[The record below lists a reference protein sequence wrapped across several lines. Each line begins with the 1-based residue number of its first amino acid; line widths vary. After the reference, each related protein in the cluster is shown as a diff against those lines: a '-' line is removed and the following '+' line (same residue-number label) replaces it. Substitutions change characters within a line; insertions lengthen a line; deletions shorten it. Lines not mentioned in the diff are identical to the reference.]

1 LAAIILAPRRH
12 ALFILAALAVLM
24 SSIDNTI
31 VAVALPEIKRT
42 LDAPLSWTSW
52 TLTSYQLV
60 QVVMLPLAGK
70 LSDSLGRTRVFLFSL
85 AIFTLASLL
94 CGLAPNIAL
103 LIVFRALQAIG
114 GGGLLPSAVGIVAD
128 RYPVRRAQ
136 AVGII
141 GSAMPLG
148 TIVGPNLGGFLLQV
162 GSWRALFWVNVPI
175 GIAVIGAVALM
186 SSRVSSPRQSAR
198 TRIDLLGAALYGA
211 AIVTL
216 IYAMTLVANDPSQ
229 AGLPLVWALIV
240 LSLGLGGAFVWH
252 VRRAADPVMDY
263 RLLATNPFL
272 AANIYNFFYGAA
284 TLGVFSFVPYYA
296 VTHFGLSSFQSGAVL
311 TPRALIVLCTS
322 ILGSVYILRF
332 GYRRPMLFG
341 LALNCFT
348 FLLLAQ
354 GWTGLRLGAI
364 EIDGYW
370 LLAAI
375 LAVAGLGNGVSNPA
389 SNNAALELAPRQA
402 AAITGIRG
410 TFRLTGGTLSI
421 AAIVLTLSFFPDQN
435 QGFSVVFFV
444 STGILLVIS
453 PLVFMIPD
461 GRVQHH
467 PSDATRP
474 SEVEQRDSLASHS
487 TGVR

>member
-1 LAAIILAPRRH
+1 MAAIILAPRRH

-42 LDAPLSWTSW
+42 LDAPLTWTSW

-60 QVVMLPLAGK
+60 QVVMFPLAGK
-70 LSDSLGRTRVFLFSL
+70 LSDSLGRTRVFIFSL
-85 AIFTLASLL
+85 VIFTLASLL
-94 CGLAPNIAL
+94 CGLAPTIGL
-103 LIVFRALQAIG
+103 LIAFRALQAIG

-148 TIVGPNLGGFLLQV
+148 TILGPNIGGLLLQIW
-162 GSWRALFWVNVPI
+162 SWRALFWVNVPI
-175 GIAVIGAVALM
+175 GIAVVAGVLLT
-186 SSRVSSPRQSAR
+186 SSRTSPHRQLAR
-198 TRIDLLGAALYGA
+198 PRVDLVGVVLYGA

-216 IYAMTLVANDPSQ
+216 IYAMTLIANDPSQ
-229 AGLPLVWALIV
+229 AGLPLVWGLIV
-240 LSLGLGGAFVWH
+240 LSLFLGVGFVWH
-252 VRRAADPVMDY
+252 VRHAPDPVMDY

-272 AANIYNFFYGAA
+272 AANMYNFFYGAA
-284 TLGVFSFVPYYA
+284 TLGIFSFVPYYA

-341 LALNCFT
+341 MALNSVTLF
-348 FLLLAQ
+348 LLAQ
-354 GWTGLRLGAI
+354 GWTGVHLGGV

-375 LAVAGLGNGVSNPA
+375 LAIAGLGNGISNPA

-402 AAITGIRG
+402 AAITGIRS

-444 STGILLVIS
+444 STGILLAIT

-461 GRVQHH
+461 GK
-467 PSDATRP
+467 
-474 SEVEQRDSLASHS
+474 VERA
-487 TGVR
+487 